1 VKNCEE
7 VDLHVFTVKKKVW
20 KCKTKHKTW
29 INFEDFCTGYK
40 IFVNF
45 ENCSLCFASH
55 TRKIFLLRFAI
66 FREKNFALASLRNLI
81 SSDIWSPA
89 QMASIDCEN
98 FLSRECFWNFYIT
111 WNVVWLSFHQ
121 TADFDTCTACFDII
135 MGCYLG
141 ILARFHVFFKTLVR
155 KNSSHGKF
163 W

>member
-1 VKNCEE
+1 MYRVQNFCQFWKLFALFRFAHTKN
-7 VDLHVFTVKKKVW
+7 
-20 KCKTKHKTW
+20 
-29 INFEDFCTGYK
+29 I
-40 IFVNF
+40 
-45 ENCSLCFASH
+45 FAS
-55 TRKIFLLRFAI
+55 LRNFS
-66 FREKNFALASLRNLI
+66 RKNFALASLRNLI

-141 ILARFHVFFKTLVR
+141 ILARFHVFFKHSFGRTPPTV
-155 KNSSHGKF
+155 NFGKIPVALE
-163 W
+163 